1 MKTANNPNILTT
13 IQINA
18 IRQLLEN
25 TKNILIT
32 THHNPDG
39 DAIGSSMAL
48 YHTLKSA
55 GIEST
60 VVVPN
65 TIPDSISWIE
75 GSDEILIF
83 EEQDSSKIDQV
94 FAEAGLIFCLDFN
107 APRRV
112 GEKMQKP
119 LEASSAV
126 KILID
131 HHPQPQTSA
140 FDYLYSETSASSTAE
155 LVYKFL
161 QLLEFEKHINK
172 AAAESLYTGIVTDT
186 GSFSFSCNDP
196 DIYLITADLIKRGV
210 DAELLHR
217 RIFDTFSE
225 KRLRLMGYAIHQK
238 LLVLHTFHT
247 AIISLTKEELE
258 RFDHKA
264 GDTEGIV
271 NLPLSISNINV
282 SILLTER
289 DDLIRLSFRSKGD
302 FEVNKLAGEHFDG
315 GGHRNAAGGNSELS
329 MQETIEKIKTVL
341 PLYFNELQYL
351 I

>member
-1 MKTANNPNILTT
+1 LTDT
-13 IQINA
+13 QITA

-32 THHNPDG
+32 THYNPDG

-48 YHTLKSA
+48 YHSLLNA
-55 GIEST
+55 GIKSR

-65 TIPDSISWIE
+65 TIPDSIRWIE
-75 GSDEILIF
+75 KSDEALIF
-83 EEQDSSKIDQV
+83 EERD
-94 FAEAGLIFCLDFN
+94 AEEMAKLFDDAGVIFCLDYN
-107 APRRV
+107 APKRV

-119 LEASSAV
+119 LEFSKAV

-131 HHPQPQTSA
+131 HHPQPATGV
-140 FDYLYSETSASSTAE
+140 FDFLYSETSSSSTAE
-155 LVYKFL
+155 LIYKFL
-161 QLLEFEKHINK
+161 QKLQFEKYINK
-172 AAAESLYTGIVTDT
+172 SAAESLYTGIITDT
-186 GSFSFSCNDP
+186 GSFSFACNHP
-196 DIYLITADLIKRGV
+196 DVYLITADLIERGV
-210 DAELLHR
+210 NAELLHR

-225 KRLRLMGYAIHQK
+225 KRLRLMGFAFDQK
-238 LLVLHTFHT
+238 LIVLDSFHT

-258 RFDHKA
+258 RFDHKS

-271 NLPLSISNINV
+271 NFPLSISTINV

-302 FEVNKLAGEHFDG
+302 FEVNKLASDHFDG
-315 GGHRNAAGGNSELS
+315 GGHRNAAGGDSKLS
-329 MQETIEKIKTVL
+329 MQETIEKIKAIL
-341 PLYFNELQYL
+341 PLYQDELQYQ

>member
-1 MKTANNPNILTT
+1 LTDTQITAIK
-13 IQINA
+13 
-18 IRQLLEN
+18 QLLEN

-32 THHNPDG
+32 THYNPDG

-48 YHTLKSA
+48 FHSLHGA
-55 GIEST
+55 GIKSQ

-65 TIPDSISWIE
+65 TIPDSIRWIE
-75 GSDEILIF
+75 KSDEILIF
-83 EEQDSSKIDQV
+83 EERDTDEMARL
-94 FAEAGLIFCLDFN
+94 FDDAGLIFCLDYN
-107 APRRV
+107 APKRV

-119 LEASSAV
+119 LEASKAV

-131 HHPQPQTSA
+131 HHPQPSVGV
-140 FDYLYSETSASSTAE
+140 FDFLYSETSASSTAE

-161 QLLEFEKHINK
+161 QKLEFEKFINQ
-172 AAAESLYTGIVTDT
+172 AAAESLYTGIITDT
-186 GSFSFSCNDP
+186 GSFSFASNHP
-196 DIYLITADLIKRGV
+196 DVYLITADLIERGV
-210 DAELLHR
+210 NAELLHR

-225 KRLRLMGYAIHQK
+225 KRLRLMGFAFDQK
-238 LLVLHTFHT
+238 LIVLDSFRT

-258 RFDHKA
+258 RFDHKS

-271 NLPLSISNINV
+271 NFPLSISTINV

-302 FEVNKLAGEHFDG
+302 FEVNKLASDHFDG
-315 GGHRNAAGGNSELS
+315 GGHRNAAGGDSKLS
-329 MQETIEKIKTVL
+329 MQETIEKIKAIL
-341 PLYFNELQYL
+341 PLYQDELQYQ